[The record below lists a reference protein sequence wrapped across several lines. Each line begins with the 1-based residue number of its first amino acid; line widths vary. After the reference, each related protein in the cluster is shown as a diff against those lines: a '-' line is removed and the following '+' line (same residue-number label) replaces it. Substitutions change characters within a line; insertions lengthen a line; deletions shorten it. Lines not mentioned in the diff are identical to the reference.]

1 MEVSPPSV
9 PGARC
14 SKSAPKVLQRCFKGH
29 CLHFYTMPTAL
40 PKWSCVWHNAYGSSQ
55 LLPKHFVIE
64 VDTTNKQQE
73 RGIIIAPTSVSW
85 KMRNSEIKPFPRD
98 LTGSLWQILIQ
109 WCERGISSIPS
120 NFSSI
125 PTREAE
131 GHPQAVHLSCSSC
144 YLSWEHSWENPQGKA
159 QPGFGPVH
167 TPCSA
172 QLLSQYSLRHPQ
184 QMTALTKLK

>member
-1 MEVSPPSV
+1 
-9 PGARC
+9 
-14 SKSAPKVLQRCFKGH
+14 
-29 CLHFYTMPTAL
+29 MPTAL
-40 PKWSCVWHNAYGSSQ
+40 PKWSHVWHNTYSSSQ

-85 KMRNSEIKPFPRD
+85 KMRNREIKPFPRD

-109 WCERGISSIPS
+109 WCERGSSSIPS

-144 YLSWEHSWENPQGKA
+144 HLSWEHSWGNPPRESTAGIWPCA
-159 QPGFGPVH
+159 YPMLCPV
-167 TPCSA
+167 TVPILP
-172 QLLSQYSLRHPQ
+172 LLSSPNDCTYKIKIRERQ
-184 QMTALTKLK
+184 